1 MIKLGLL
8 SKVFLK
14 KGEVFWRFCRF
25 FSQNLFKINTRRH
38 SFFTAIFWHFHQ
50 LFTQFSIFRWCESFT
65 YFSWIKMDFRI
76 LWRRTLLQKLGHLLL
91 TKKKIS
97 TSMQIVL
104 SNFKT
109 LSKIK
114 WYAVEW
120 KQKWSA
126 FIIWKFFETPTK
138 STIKFRVKLIKYLD
152 YNININKLVGHDV

>member
-1 MIKLGLL
+1 MIYWTENRGSNKMDSSQKVDLGFYLSKLNIWRWMIKLGLL

-91 TKKKIS
+91 TKKRFPPQCRLFCQIS
-97 TSMQIVL
+97 
-104 SNFKT
+104 
-109 LSKIK
+109 
-114 WYAVEW
+114 
-120 KQKWSA
+120 
-126 FIIWKFFETPTK
+126 
-138 STIKFRVKLIKYLD
+138 R
-152 YNININKLVGHDV
+152 H